1 MPANLATC
9 LPIQKH
15 NKCLLLSRCSR
26 SRLTLRNTVPLE
38 DRNRGRMIAWGTHL
52 LAHLHYFPRSG
63 VDWIDLVEDEN
74 ISYSL
79 NLALNIWGHFIICFP
94 LVYFIDFFLTETY
107 FIFMTISTL
116 FFKLYKIKLGNVY
129 IWLVIKLI
137 LNNYKLQLN
146 YQLVFFFK
154 CRLK

>member
-15 NKCLLLSRCSR
+15 IKCLLLSRCSR

-63 VDWIDLVEDEN
+63 VDLDWTGWGWEHQLQPELN
-74 ISYSL
+74 SQHLRPFSSL
-79 NLALNIWGHFIICFP
+79 FSTCLFYWF
-94 LVYFIDFFLTETY
+94 FFLQNH
-107 FIFMTISTL
+107 ISL
-116 FFKLYKIKLGNVY
+116 SWQFKLYY
-129 IWLVIKLI
+129 VIQNSTRQSIHLTC
-137 LNNYKLQLN
+137 NWTWQLWTTVELSACFV
-146 YQLVFFFK
+146 QV
-154 CRLK
+154 